1 MLALGLPSLCPE
13 FALWLPHKCTCK
25 GKMAVLYLQWTKRTE
40 KQKQPER
47 VVHFLLQKSIMKN
60 ERQLESN
67 DSGLAL
73 FSCNQ
78 FEETR

>member
-1 MLALGLPSLCPE
+1 MTYSVS
-13 FALWLPHKCTCK
+13 CK
-25 GKMAVLYLQWTKRTE
+25 LKIAVLYLQWTKRTG

-47 VVHFLLQKSIMKN
+47 VAIFLLQKSIMN
-60 ERQLESN
+60 YERQLGSN

-78 FEETR
+78 FEGAR